1 MVPKINGLENSDT
14 LPSQVELELLEAL
27 MEPDDGTYPWN
38 PVDEESETYF
48 LQLEQQFIIQDLLDE
63 ELNERSQA
71 LYNQLDHL
79 WLNYKNDDGDILA
92 VAETQLHETLHQS
105 FGSRIPEGWLDQI
118 ARKATEIFN
127 STQSIN
133 DRLVKCVQ
141 AVLPAWG
148 SEDLLV
154 FARSYTYATRSKA
167 QENVEFV
174 QNKVESS
181 REWTTLS
188 EIEQAKVSVAIAYY
202 ALTQLKS
209 FKNED

>member
-14 LPSQVELELLEAL
+14 LPSQVELELLQAL

-79 WLNYKNDDGDILA
+79 WLNYKNDDGDIPTI
-92 VAETQLHETLHQS
+92 AETQLHETLHKS
-105 FGSRIPEGWLDQI
+105 FGSRIPEGWLDKI

-127 STQSIN
+127 STQSVN

-174 QNKVESS
+174 QNKVENS

-188 EIEQAKVSVAIAYY
+188 EIEQAKVSVAIAYH
-202 ALTQLKS
+202 ALTQLKN
-209 FKNED
+209 FQNED

>member
-27 MEPDDGTYPWN
+27 MKPDDGTYPWN

-79 WLNYKNDDGDILA
+79 WLNYKNDDGDIPTI
-92 VAETQLHETLHQS
+92 AETQLHETLHKS
-105 FGSRIPEGWLDQI
+105 FGSRIPEGWLDKI

-188 EIEQAKVSVAIAYY
+188 EIEQAKVSVAIAYH
-202 ALTQLKS
+202 ALTQLKN
-209 FKNED
+209 FQNED

>member
-1 MVPKINGLENSDT
+1 MVPKINRLENSDT

-27 MEPDDGTYPWN
+27 MKPEDGTYPWN

-48 LQLEQQFIIQDLLDE
+48 IQLEEQFIIQDLLDE

-79 WLNYKNDDGDILA
+79 WLNYLSDDSDLSA
-92 VAETQLHETLHQS
+92 TPETLLQETLHNS
-105 FGSRIPEGWLDQI
+105 FGSYIPRGWLNKI
-118 ARKATEIFN
+118 AQKATGIFS

-133 DRLVKCVQ
+133 DRLVECVQ
-141 AVLPAWG
+141 AVLPTWE

-154 FARSYTYATRSKA
+154 FARSYTFATRSKA
-167 QENVEFV
+167 PENVEFV

-188 EIEQAKVSVAIAYY
+188 EIEQAKVSVAIAYH
-202 ALTQLKS
+202 ALTQLKN
-209 FKNED
+209 FQNED

>member
-79 WLNYKNDDGDILA
+79 WLNYKNDDGDIPTI
-92 VAETQLHETLHQS
+92 AETQLHETLHKS
-105 FGSRIPEGWLDQI
+105 FGSRIPEGWLDKI

-188 EIEQAKVSVAIAYY
+188 EIEQAKVSVAIAYH
-202 ALTQLKS
+202 ALTQLKN
-209 FKNED
+209 FQNED